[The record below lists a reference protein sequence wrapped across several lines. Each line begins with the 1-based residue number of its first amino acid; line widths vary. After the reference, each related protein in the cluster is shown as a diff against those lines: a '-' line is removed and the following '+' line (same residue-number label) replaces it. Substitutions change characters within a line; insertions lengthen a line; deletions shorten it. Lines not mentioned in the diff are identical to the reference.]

1 MLQCW
6 QVGRSAGWVAK
17 EGACPRGGPGRRLL
31 GSLGVSGSSLASRP
45 YLSDPQWPSPPARE
59 AREALEAPGSMAEV
73 PKALIWSPSHAAC
86 PACPVCSCCNSLFL
100 SLHFSWHD
108 LIGTEFSDPK
118 PNPAVPC
125 LSSPTSYVASGC
137 HHALCNRC
145 CPRRFNKGKRRTC
158 VHGMLSSVPVR
169 PCDEHS
175 RQNMVE
181 PLRIAINQLDRL
193 GAWS

>member
-6 QVGRSAGWVAK
+6 QVGYLVAK

-45 YLSDPQWPSPPARE
+45 YLSDPQWPSSPARE
-59 AREALEAPGSMAEV
+59 AREAPGSKAEV

-118 PNPAVPC
+118 PNPAFPLRPHTLLQVVIMH
-125 LSSPTSYVASGC
+125 SATVA
-137 HHALCNRC
+137 ALGDLTKAN
-145 CPRRFNKGKRRTC
+145 
-158 VHGMLSSVPVR
+158 
-169 PCDEHS
+169 DEHVF
-175 RQNMVE
+175 ME
-181 PLRIAINQLDRL
+181 CCLRYLYGRVMNIVVRT
-193 GAWS
+193 W